1 MSLEGREALDLYLA
15 KISRNATELQTQAAL
30 LQQALR
36 ERLELLR
43 ELQSPEQDDEP
54 SGKR

>member
-15 KISRNATELQTQAAL
+15 KISRNATELQAQAAL
-30 LQQALR
+30 LQDALR

-43 ELQSPEQDDEP
+43 ELQSPEQDDEKP
-54 SGKR
+54 RTR